1 MTRINCFSSASK
13 IAVRKIAESRK
24 SITWGKNT
32 GALLFGALLIV
43 CSLTVGCT
51 SDKPKPV
58 SSNQPI
64 PVTQNPTPNNM
75 LSSNTSAPAALP
87 AKPAPKKV
95 VKKRPATVTY
105 ADQTYGVTFEYP
117 RKYGLETGNAA
128 TELVASSPLPMN
140 FVMPGGVALA
150 AVELPESAF
159 ADTDLSAAYFNVS
172 VNKDVTAEQCG
183 EFAVPQPKVV
193 ASLDATQASAQ
204 TASPGTAPTSTP
216 AVATTSAP
224 AASAPATSTGV
235 ASTQAIST
243 SAASATA
250 TSTSKL
256 MLGDLELQ
264 SAEAVAGEGNQQSD
278 TKYFHIFQN
287 GSCYEFALNV
297 TTMAHETEGAMKHV
311 DRDKVF
317 NRLAAIMATVKIN
330 PVAAPEVTASAP
342 AAPAVPAAPATP
354 AQ

>member
-1 MTRINCFSSASK
+1 
-13 IAVRKIAESRK
+13 
-24 SITWGKNT
+24 
-32 GALLFGALLIV
+32 
-43 CSLTVGCT
+43 
-51 SDKPKPV
+51 
-58 SSNQPI
+58 
-64 PVTQNPTPNNM
+64 M
-75 LSSNTSAPAALP
+75 LSSNTAPLP

-105 ADQTYGVTFEYP
+105 ADQSYGVTFEYP

-150 AVELPESAF
+150 AVELPETAF

-193 ASLDATQASAQ
+193 PSPDATEAPAL
-204 TASPGTAPTSTP
+204 TASTPSPAEQNGRASTTT
-216 AVATTSAP
+216 VATPTP
-224 AASAPATSTGV
+224 VTSAPATSTAV
-235 ASTQAIST
+235 SSTPAIST
-243 SAASATA
+243 SAISATA

-256 MLGDLELQ
+256 MLGDMELQ

-278 TKYFHIFQN
+278 TKYFHVFQN
-287 GSCYEFALNV
+287 GGCYEFALNV
-297 TTMAHETEGAMKHV
+297 TTMAHETEGTMKHV

-342 AAPAVPAAPATP
+342 PTSAPPAAPATP

>member
-32 GALLFGALLIV
+32 GALLFGALLII

-58 SSNQPI
+58 SSNEQI
-64 PVTQNPTPNNM
+64 PVTQNPTPNTM
-75 LSSNTSAPAALP
+75 LSSNTAALP

-105 ADQTYGVTFEYP
+105 ADQSYGVTFEYP

-150 AVELPESAF
+150 AVELPETAF

-193 ASLDATQASAQ
+193 PSPDATEAPAQ
-204 TASPGTAPTSTP
+204 TASTPSPAEQNGRASTTT
-216 AVATTSAP
+216 VATPTP
-224 AASAPATSTGV
+224 VTSAPATS
-235 ASTQAIST
+235 
-243 SAASATA
+243 
-250 TSTSKL
+250 
-256 MLGDLELQ
+256 
-264 SAEAVAGEGNQQSD
+264 
-278 TKYFHIFQN
+278 
-287 GSCYEFALNV
+287 
-297 TTMAHETEGAMKHV
+297 
-311 DRDKVF
+311 
-317 NRLAAIMATVKIN
+317 
-330 PVAAPEVTASAP
+330 
-342 AAPAVPAAPATP
+342 
-354 AQ
+354 